1 MKSLIILRTL
11 MFAGPIVVRTE
22 EVLIV
27 VFVLILW
34 ACAIA
39 LFFNRWGKI
48 RMLEPYQP
56 KFHEEEH
63 RPSCPLVELT
73 NPVVGQVCKWLLNI
87 TIFYRDYSHCEQ
99 LIYFYIQKNG
109 LNHTCTLI
117 VHRKNEIICENNYE
131 YFYTRVSFLKIF
143 NKNILKIFSNTSSI
157 PSVFDDKHTILAYW
171 LFFFFL
177 TPLQ

>member
-1 MKSLIILRTL
+1 MIRAKKMALTKLLMYALSVVVSNRLRRIGTLIRKMKSLIILRIL

-73 NPVVGQVCKWLLNI
+73 NPVVGQVCK
-87 TIFYRDYSHCEQ
+87 
-99 LIYFYIQKNG
+99 
-109 LNHTCTLI
+109 
-117 VHRKNEIICENNYE
+117 
-131 YFYTRVSFLKIF
+131 
-143 NKNILKIFSNTSSI
+143 
-157 PSVFDDKHTILAYW
+157 
-171 LFFFFL
+171 
-177 TPLQ
+177 